1 MKVAAERAAAEA
13 VAAARAAALETE
25 AKAAHEAAAAAEER
39 SRAIAKQRVLKAKQ
53 RRATL
58 GAQRGAGDAGVPY
71 ARYGA
76 GEHAPSMPLQVGDG
90 VLLRDCPAPGYACWA
105 LVTRLDADA
114 LVVMRDLSR
123 SLLKYTPPLRDH
135 NGNPTNAANPACY
148 GGGGDMGRAFA
159 KAGGNGER
167 GGGNGGRGGGNG
179 ERDASLKKPNMAP
192 DGYTAENLCLPLRRS
207 ASGRWTLPQMSPE
220 DVLFALPAEDYA
232 DLSFATEQPPD
243 YTSYEVPETGAET
256 GAEPHARLLVAA
268 RREIS
273 MWAASADDLGAALAS
288 LWPELQR
295 GFALVPGRS
304 GQREALPKWEPSF
317 LAIPDVSSRSPSR
330 RVSPAPFFSSD
341 EVPFVGL

>member
-1 MKVAAERAAAEA
+1 M
-13 VAAARAAALETE
+13 
-25 AKAAHEAAAAAEER
+25 
-39 SRAIAKQRVLKAKQ
+39 
-53 RRATL
+53 
-58 GAQRGAGDAGVPY
+58 
-71 ARYGA
+71 
-76 GEHAPSMPLQVGDG
+76 
-90 VLLRDCPAPGYACWA
+90 
-105 LVTRLDADA
+105 TRLDFDG

-123 SLLKYTPPLRDH
+123 SVLKYMPPLRDH
-135 NGNPTNAANPACY
+135 NGNPTNGTNPANH

-159 KAGGNGER
+159 KAGANS
-167 GGGNGGRGGGNG
+167 GRGGAVGG
-179 ERDASLKKPNMAP
+179 LGGLGGLGCPASLKKPNTAP
-192 DGYTAENLCLPLRRS
+192 DGYLAENLCLPLRQS
-207 ASGRWTLPQMSPE
+207 ASGRWTLPLMSPE
-220 DVLFALPAEDYA
+220 DVLFALPAEDYS

-243 YTSYEVPETGAET
+243 YVSYEVPET

-295 GFALVPGRS
+295 GFALMPGRS
-304 GQREALPKWEPSF
+304 GQREALPNWEPSF